1 MNISTPQPAINLNTS
16 NVYTET
22 ARLDNQLREVI
33 PKPAPSN
40 ATHTENKSLNDGEKS
55 RSHLTDDNGT
65 YDSTGQLQQNKVIA
79 EEDEQRDQ
87 QSKGGSEEETSEQEQ
102 QDQEAEQQQIE
113 ELKARDREVRLHEQA
128 HARVGGQYAS
138 SPTYEYQRGPDGNN
152 YAVGGQVMIDV
163 AEVPNNPKAT
173 IDKMQTVRA
182 AALAPAEPSGADR
195 AIAADAT
202 QKMASAQAD
211 LAQRVISGDEAT
223 ESGSGLVGTYETRR
237 LSEQDSSDNEIQTL
251 ERASLQTADD
261 PYAVAL
267 PIEPDPEVQAR
278 ALRISDFYQH
288 VAVPTNNS
296 NLYVSV

>member
-1 MNISTPQPAINLNTS
+1 MNIATPQPAINLNTS

-22 ARLDNQLREVI
+22 ARRDNQLREVI

-40 ATHTENKSLNDGEKS
+40 ASHTENKALNDGEKS
-55 RSHLTDDNGT
+55 RSHLNDDSGT

-79 EEDEQRDQ
+79 EDDEQREQ
-87 QSKGGSEEETSEQEQ
+87 QSKGGSQEETSEQEQ
-102 QDQEAEQQQIE
+102 QNQEAEQQQIE
-113 ELKARDREVRLHEQA
+113 ELKTRDREVRLHEQA
-128 HARVGGQYAS
+128 HARVGGQYAG

-163 AEVPNNPKAT
+163 AEVPNDPKAT

-211 LAQRVISGDEAT
+211 LAQQVISGDEQAES
-223 ESGSGLVGTYETRR
+223 ESGSVGTYETRR
-237 LSEQDSSDNEIQTL
+237 LSEEDSSDNDIQTL
-251 ERASLQTADD
+251 ERASLQSEGD
-261 PYAVAL
+261 PYSVAL
-267 PIEPDPEVQAR
+267 PIEPDPEIQAR

-288 VAVPTNNS
+288 VAVPNTNS
-296 NLYVSV
+296 NLSVSV